1 MCNRS
6 GIVRRQFDAITQRG
20 LRRWRGNASDCWQE
34 KTLRRCQPGSLPGR
48 ASRRS
53 GCRRAGNSAG
63 GVLTPW
69 EGSGGRGKGC
79 WLRGKGSGGRGK
91 GYWPRG
97 RGSGYR
103 GNGCWPRG
111 KAPGTVGRGIG
122 SVGRA
127 RGTVGRGKFEGKVL
141 LTNKLWTLLLDSI
154 HRYIAGNLGM
164 YRARPVEYSFQRA
177 VVAEAPHFLRD
188 LIR

>member
-20 LRRWRGNASDCWQE
+20 PRRWRGNASDCWQE

-69 EGSGGRGKGC
+69 EGAGGRGKGC
-79 WLRGKGSGGRGK
+79 WLRG
-91 GYWPRG
+91 
-97 RGSGYR
+97 RGSGAV
-103 GNGCWPRG
+103 G
-111 KAPGTVGRGIG
+111 KGVGSVGRAPGTVGRGIG
-122 SVGRA
+122 SVGGA
-127 RGTVGRGKFEGKVL
+127 PGTVGRGKFGGKEL

-154 HRYIAGNLGM
+154 LRYIAGNFGM
-164 YRARPVEYSFQRA
+164 YRARPVEYSLQRA

>member
-34 KTLRRCQPGSLPGR
+34 KTLRRCQPGSLPGS

-53 GCRRAGNSAG
+53 GCRRAGNSVG
-63 GVLTPW
+63 GVLAPW
-69 EGSGGRGKGC
+69 GGAGDRGKGC
-79 WLRGKGSGGRGK
+79 WLRGRGSGGRGK
-91 GYWPRG
+91 E
-97 RGSGYR
+97 
-103 GNGCWPRG
+103 CWLRG
-111 KAPGTVGRGIG
+111 KG
-122 SVGRA
+122 S
-127 RGTVGRGKFEGKVL
+127 GTVGRGKFGGKEL

-154 HRYIAGNLGM
+154 HRYIAGDLGM
-164 YRARPVEYSFQRA
+164 YCARPVEYSFQRA

-188 LIR
+188 VIRWFERQTWHEQ